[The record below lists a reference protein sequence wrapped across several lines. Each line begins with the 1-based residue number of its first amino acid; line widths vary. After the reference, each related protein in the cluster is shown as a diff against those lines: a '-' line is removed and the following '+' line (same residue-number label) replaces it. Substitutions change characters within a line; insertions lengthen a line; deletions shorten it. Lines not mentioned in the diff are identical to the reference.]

1 MISFGPRLSIFLMI
15 LLLMLSA
22 ATGAAKAENEGR
34 GLFKNDCAEC
44 HTLNADE
51 PAKRGPHLEG
61 LFSRRYGAVEGF
73 PYRMVW
79 KKADPVWTVE
89 SLDDYLVIHGRYD
102 DAERGILIRYLQDA
116 TRL

>member
-1 MISFGPRLSIFLMI
+1 MSAFGSRLSILLVMFLTVI
-15 LLLMLSA
+15 
-22 ATGAAKAENEGR
+22 GAAKAEDEGR
-34 GLFKNDCAEC
+34 GLFENDCAAC
-44 HTLNADE
+44 HTLKADE

-102 DAERGILIRYLQDA
+102 DAERGILIRYLREA
-116 TRL
+116 TRP

>member
-1 MISFGPRLSIFLMI
+1 MIACRLRLSAFLVIFLTV
-15 LLLMLSA
+15 
-22 ATGAAKAENEGR
+22 TGTAKAENEGR
-34 GLFKNDCAEC
+34 GLFESDCAKC

-51 PAKRGPHLEG
+51 PTKRGPHLEG

-89 SLDDYLVIHGRYD
+89 ALDDYLFIHGRYD
-102 DAERGILIRYLQDA
+102 DAQRGILIQYLKEA
-116 TRL
+116 TRP

>member
-1 MISFGPRLSIFLMI
+1 MTAFGLRLSTFSVIFLVAI
-15 LLLMLSA
+15 S
-22 ATGAAKAENEGR
+22 AAKAENEGR
-34 GLFKNDCAEC
+34 GLFEADCAKC
-44 HTLNADE
+44 HSLRAED

-89 SLDDYLVIHGRYD
+89 ALDDYLFIHGRYD
-102 DAERGILIRYLQDA
+102 DAERGILIQYLQDA
-116 TRL
+116 TRP